1 MVVWALRAGVDDSMN
16 KQDLAVRVAEATG
29 VTRVEALN
37 TIDTMLDI
45 ITESLAR
52 GEEVRLVG
60 FGNFVAGTRK
70 ASTGRNPRTGEPM
83 DLAESIM
90 PKFRVGRN
98 LKEAC
103 NGGSDA

>member
-1 MVVWALRAGVDDSMN
+1 MN
-16 KQDLAVRVAEATG
+16 KQDLAIRVAEATG
-29 VTRVEALN
+29 VTRLEALN

-83 DLAESIM
+83 DLAESVM

-103 NGGSDA
+103 NGRGDA

>member
-1 MVVWALRAGVDDSMN
+1 MN
-16 KQDLAVRVAEATG
+16 KQDLAIRVAEATG

-60 FGNFVAGTRK
+60 FGNFVSGTRK

-83 DLAESIM
+83 DLAESVM

-103 NGGSDA
+103 NGRAGD